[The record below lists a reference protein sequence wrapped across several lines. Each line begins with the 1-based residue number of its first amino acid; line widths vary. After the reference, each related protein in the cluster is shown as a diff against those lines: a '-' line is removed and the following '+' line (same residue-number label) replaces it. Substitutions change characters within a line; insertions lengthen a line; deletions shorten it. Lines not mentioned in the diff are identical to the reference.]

1 MTNNL
6 PLIYHKINAIKV
18 QNAEE
23 FDSLFYEIC
32 SLIDKNLESGYLW
45 ISFYSYYNLFYNIL
59 VYLNQD
65 EKVFDKY
72 FFILSRIEEIVSRI
86 RFNKEESIEMLLNNP
101 FNKIDF
107 LLKLKDR
114 LDEDHYSLIK
124 SRLDSINAIL
134 PKFDYESLLSLY
146 SSMSLHNFLK
156 LVKILSNNS
165 NEIKKEEIMEMILVK
180 AYNSTMKNI
189 TETISDIIDFG
200 IKSKGDKFIQDFIE
214 ELLIKLVIHLHKNSE
229 MFMDWRKTFLIS
241 TYENISRYFRLV
253 RNYPLSIAIYLL
265 ASVENWQE
273 KNYGYCANCLYKI
286 SRMVDDKRIVSFLI
300 NLAIDIASLEVSFEE
315 EIKMWK
321 REIEGYKFFMDCD
334 EIGQNFDLLFGKLNI
349 DDNLSELVRK
359 KIVDF
364 SYNVFS
370 VLRAK
375 KVSEFGLSM
384 N

>member
-1 MTNNL
+1 MINNL
-6 PLIYHKINAIKV
+6 PLIYHKINTIKV
-18 QNAEE
+18 QRIEE
-23 FDSLFYEIC
+23 FDSLFCEIC

-65 EKVFDKY
+65 EKIFDKY
-72 FFILSRIEEIVSRI
+72 FFILSRIEEIISRI
-86 RFNKEESIEMLLNNP
+86 RLNKEESIEMLLNNP
-101 FNKIDF
+101 FNKVEF

-114 LDEDHYSLIK
+114 LDETHYSLIK
-124 SRLDSINAIL
+124 NKLDSINAIL

-156 LVKILSNNS
+156 LMKILSNDS
-165 NEIKKEEIMEMILVK
+165 AEIKKEEIMEMILVR
-180 AYNSTMKNI
+180 ACNSTMKNI

-214 ELLIKLVIHLHKNSE
+214 ELLIKFVVHLHKNYG
-229 MFMDWRKTFLIS
+229 MFMDWKKTFLIS

-253 RNYPLSIAIYLL
+253 KNYRLSIAIYLL

-273 KNYGYCANCLYKI
+273 KNYGYCASCLYKI
-286 SRMVDDKRIVSFLI
+286 SKMVDDKKVVSFLI
-300 NLAIDIASLEVSFEE
+300 NLAINIASLEVSFEE
-315 EIKMWK
+315 EIRMWK
-321 REIEGYKFFMDCD
+321 QEVESYKFFMNCD
-334 EIGQNFDLLFGKLNI
+334 EIEQNFGLLFGKLNI
-349 DDNLSELVRK
+349 DDILFELIRK
-359 KIVDF
+359 KISDF
-364 SYNVFS
+364 SHSVFS

-375 KVSEFGLSM
+375 KFGELGLSM